1 MIEMIEKILV
11 YTAIA
16 IFFILLAGAIFYYLF
31 FALSLLCEVNGF
43 FSTLVVLIGI
53 FYGVI
58 MLIYSLQWLGKK

>member
-16 IFFILLAGAIFYYLF
+16 IFFILLAGAIFYFLF
-31 FALSLLCEVNGF
+31 FALSLLCEVKGF
-43 FSTLVVLIGI
+43 FSTLVVLIGT